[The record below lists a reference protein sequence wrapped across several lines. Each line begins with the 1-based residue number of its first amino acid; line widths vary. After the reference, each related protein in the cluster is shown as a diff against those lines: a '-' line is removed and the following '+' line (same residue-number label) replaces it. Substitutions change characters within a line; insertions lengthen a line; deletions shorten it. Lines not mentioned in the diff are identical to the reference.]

1 MKKIKSIVNITENP
15 LYINGE
21 KIDISQHRTQAL
33 FSVSEELGKYIF
45 ELPLSKGQYNKL
57 VSLVVRQTQEAE
69 KSGFQNG
76 IDTGVLIWQKW
87 LKDNRA

>member
-1 MKKIKSIVNITENP
+1 MKKIRSIVNITENP
-15 LYINGE
+15 LYINRE
-21 KIDISQHRTQAL
+21 KIDISTHRTQSL
-33 FSVSEELGKYIF
+33 FSVSEELGKYIL
-45 ELPLSKGQYNKL
+45 ELPLSNEQYNKL

-76 IDTGVLIWQKW
+76 IDTGCLIWQKW